1 MVNGALRRVVGHIQ
15 TILQTIQAKLQWD
28 KKYECT
34 AVEKLSVEQNLEV
47 ILAAD
52 EYYRSQYSEPS
63 GSQAS
68 WNTRDQHMVTTLMRI
83 KEHLKGPKMVVWAR
97 GSISCVFFIY
107 FFIVHREPAREH
119 CGGVLHHHCS
129 LAGRQPATFCS
140 LAVAACDLLSM
151 LTCAR
156 R

>member
-83 KEHLKGPKMVVWAR
+83 KEHLKGPKIVV
-97 GSISCVFFIY
+97 ILV
-107 FFIVHREPAREH
+107 VVVV
-119 CGGVLHHHCS
+119 VLVVVTG
-129 LAGRQPATFCS
+129 AEK
-140 LAVAACDLLSM
+140 
-151 LTCAR
+151 
-156 R
+156 